1 MFEYIYK
8 KEYVFRFTL
17 LTRLGYVQKWKR
29 MRWAGHIRRRDE
41 IINSNK
47 ILVGTPGD
55 KIPLERS
62 VRKLKDNIKMYI

>member
-1 MFEYIYK
+1 VK
-8 KEYVFRFTL
+8 
-17 LTRLGYVQKWKR
+17 KWKR
-29 MRWAGHIRRRDE
+29 IRWAWHIRCRDE

-62 VRKLKDNIKMYI
+62 EGKLKDNIKMYLIETASKVVNWFRMGFLRTR